1 IARRPENPVP
11 NATSTRPGAIAVSI
25 AVAAAFT
32 MGCRSEGTRTPGP
45 MPMRD
50 VRSAASA
57 RHIHTSGL
65 FCGVSYS
72 QARAYPSSSA
82 SAMFSCE
89 SRAVG
94 KATETSML
102 FPPLLTSELG
112 SAAVRHVD
120 PAGEQA
126 GLPRG
131 AARGAVEVRGAAEEQ
146 RATIGTAEHAGEH
159 AGADGQFLQDLAALP
174 HAERPS

>member
-1 IARRPENPVP
+1 MARRPVNPVP
-11 NATSTRPGAIAVSI
+11 NATSTRPGAMATSI

-32 MGCRSEGTRTPGP
+32 MGCRSEGTRTPGAR
-45 MPMRD
+45 PMRD

-112 SAAVRHVD
+112 TTAVRHVD

-126 GLPRG
+126 RS
-131 AARGAVEVRGAAEEQ
+131 ARGTAGVAVEVRGAPEEQ
-146 RATIGTAEHAGEH
+146 RAPVGPAEHAGEH
-159 AGADGQFLQDLAALP
+159 AG
-174 HAERPS
+174 